1 MDAAAERLTQ
11 LLSHGLVPAVPVP
24 HRADGSFDAEAQE
37 GYAAWM
43 ATQPIAGV
51 AVWAHTGRGLHLE
64 PEVAARVLA
73 SWRKALPKDKLVI
86 AGAGARPRSRAGRP
100 GLRFTPPADPLG
112 LTDFV
117 IKGTV
122 EMAADAKK
130 LGADAILAFPPTLLR
145 DLGDRE
151 RRIVEV
157 HKALGDVGLPV
168 IAFFLYESAGGMS
181 YNERVLDRV
190 LALPQVAGIKVA
202 TLNSVIAFQEIAPRV
217 PEKKLLVSGEDRFLG
232 YSLMMGARAALVGLG
247 AARTSL
253 SASLL
258 AAFVAADFREFCRLS
273 MLVDRL
279 GAVTFREPMEGYIRR
294 MLWVLALDGVIP
306 FEAAYDPWGPSV
318 PTSELDEVQA
328 VVGGIAVGR

>member
-37 GYAAWM
+37 RYAAWM

-51 AVWAHTGRGLHLE
+51 AAWAHTGRGLHLE
-64 PEVAARVLA
+64 PEIAARVLA

-100 GLRFTPPADPLG
+100 GARLTPPADPLG

-168 IAFFLYESAGGMS
+168 IAFFLYQSAGGIS

-217 PEKKLLVSGEDRFLG
+217 PEGKLLISGEDRFLA
-232 YSLMMGARAALVGLG
+232 YSLMMGARTALVGLG

-258 AAFVAADFREFCRLS
+258 AAFVAADFHEFRRLS
-273 MLVDRL
+273 VLVDRL

-306 FEAAYDPWGPSV
+306 FDAAYDPWGPSV

-328 VVGGIAVGR
+328 VVGGMAVG